1 MKTLIY
7 IGAHTGA
14 GLSTHVDNY
23 DRIFAFEANPQF
35 VDILRRRFSSHRNVE
50 IVNAAVC
57 DKHGE
62 IIKFMISKNNGDS
75 SSIFRPNKDNPLY
88 DMILPSEEVYVK
100 TVSINRFLEER
111 NIDYID
117 SYVSDLQGCDFMVL
131 KTIKNLIDQRKI
143 GTIQCEVERKGAIPI
158 YCNPDPTTANAE
170 VNFDSML
177 SENYER
183 ISTGW
188 GNLQDGVFA
197 QVPPEWAEWDIK
209 WRAKTS

>member
-7 IGAHTGA
+7 VGAHKGG
-14 GLSTHVDNY
+14 GLSSYVNRY
-23 DRIFAFEANPQF
+23 DRIFAFEANPKF
-35 VDILRRRFSSHRNVE
+35 VDVLRSRFYTHRNVE
-50 IVNAAVC
+50 IINAAVC

-62 IIKFMISKNNGDS
+62 TIKFMISKNDGDS
-75 SSIFRPNKDNPLY
+75 SSILPPNKENSLY
-88 DMILPSEEVYVK
+88 DFILASEEIVVN
-100 TVSINRFLEER
+100 TVSIDRFLEER

-131 KTIKNLIDQRKI
+131 KTTKTLIDQKKI

-158 YCNPDPTTANAE
+158 YCNPDQTTANTE
-170 VNFDSML
+170 ENFESLL

-188 GNLQDGVFA
+188 GTLQDGVFA
-197 QVPPEWAEWDIK
+197 QVPANWSEWDIK
-209 WRAKTS
+209 WRAKNT